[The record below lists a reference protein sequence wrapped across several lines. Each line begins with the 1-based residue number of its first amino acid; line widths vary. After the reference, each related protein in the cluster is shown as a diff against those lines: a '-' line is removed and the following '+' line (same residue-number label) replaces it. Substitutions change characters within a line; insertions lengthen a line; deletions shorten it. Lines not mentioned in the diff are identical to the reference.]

1 VTKALTDVF
10 QDAISRG
17 VRNISFGD
25 LLGDLGKTMYRFK
38 FRIPPYFSL
47 VIRSLAVLEG
57 IAIGISPNYKVL
69 GSTYPW
75 IARKILT
82 DSSPQLK
89 SSLQNLLYEEGVF
102 RIDRLESL
110 LSESLRTETALVQK
124 PVVGTESNIAMKQML
139 AFTFTE
145 QGSFV
150 REILLRE
157 FAKGL
162 DAYGLATLDSFTFS
176 GSGPSSSLT
185 EEDMTNLRT
194 FYRLISL
201 FSGMQKAKSV
211 STVTNFSFLLLFLSL
226 INVLGNK
233 IAASKSGE

>member
-1 VTKALTDVF
+1 LASHLWF
-10 QDAISRG
+10 
-17 VRNISFGD
+17 
-25 LLGDLGKTMYRFK
+25 
-38 FRIPPYFSL
+38 P
-47 VIRSLAVLEG
+47 SLAVLEG

-145 QGSFV
+145 QVYLSGSFCTTDC
-150 REILLRE
+150 
-157 FAKGL
+157 KT
-162 DAYGLATLDSFTFS
+162 D
-176 GSGPSSSLT
+176 
-185 EEDMTNLRT
+185 
-194 FYRLISL
+194 
-201 FSGMQKAKSV
+201 
-211 STVTNFSFLLLFLSL
+211 VTTT
-226 INVLGNK
+226 
-233 IAASKSGE
+233 